1 MTFNPRTWYPI
12 AVLAAVA
19 NVVAVAFAVSPGPP
33 WHAMIHAGLAAGF
46 GVWSQQL
53 KGRLRSPML
62 DGQDAAELDAVRDE
76 VLELRR
82 VLNELQERQEFVER
96 LLSQAR
102 EAERLPLRETD
113 RQP

>member
-12 AVLAAVA
+12 AVLAALA

-53 KGRLRSPML
+53 KARLRSPMPAGE
-62 DGQDAAELDAVRDE
+62 DEVEIAAVRDE
-76 VLELRR
+76 VAELRR
-82 VLNELQERQEFVER
+82 VLNELQERQDFVER

-102 EAERLPLRETD
+102 ETERLPGRKPD